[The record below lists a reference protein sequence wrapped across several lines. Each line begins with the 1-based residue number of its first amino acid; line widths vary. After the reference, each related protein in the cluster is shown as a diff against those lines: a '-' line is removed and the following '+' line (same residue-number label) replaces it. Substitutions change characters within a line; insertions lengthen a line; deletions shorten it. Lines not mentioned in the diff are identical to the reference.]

1 MAYDKT
7 KIFEQAKELTVKHKL
22 FFVEDIIA
30 MLPCSKST
38 FYEFYPEGSDELD
51 ILKELI
57 DTNRITIKVGLRK
70 KWNDSE
76 APALQLSLYKLIC
89 SNEERKNLSM
99 THADV
104 TTDGKELQ
112 NNTPIVNVYNVAP
125 PLSGS
130 EDEIE

>member
-22 FFVEDIIA
+22 FFVEDIVA
-30 MLPCSKST
+30 MLPCSKPT
-38 FYEFYPEGSDELD
+38 FYEFFPPDSNELNE
-51 ILKELI
+51 LKELI
-57 DTNRITIKVGLRK
+57 DTNRTYIKIGLRK

-104 TTDGKELQ
+104 TTDGKET
-112 NNTPIVNVYNVAP
+112 NSAPVINVYNSAP
-125 PLSGS
+125 PMSSS
-130 EDEIE
+130 EGEIN

>member
-104 TTDGKELQ
+104 TTDGKEL
-112 NNTPIVNVYNVAP
+112 
-125 PLSGS
+125 
-130 EDEIE
+130 

>member
-22 FFVEDIIA
+22 FFVEDIVA
-30 MLPCSKST
+30 MLPCSKPT
-38 FYEFYPEGSDELD
+38 FYEFFPPDSNELNE
-51 ILKELI
+51 LKELI
-57 DTNRITIKVGLRK
+57 DTNRTYIKIGLRK

-104 TTDGKELQ
+104 TTDGKEINQ
-112 NNTPIVNVYNVAP
+112 IPIVLTKQDVEALNKDFD
-125 PLSGS
+125 SKF
-130 EDEIE
+130 

>member
-1 MAYDKT
+1 MAYDKK

-22 FFVEDIIA
+22 FFIEDIVA

-57 DTNRITIKVGLRK
+57 DANRVTIKVSLRK
-70 KWNDSE
+70 KWNDSD

-104 TTDGKELQ
+104 TTGGEKIIIKVKVQGEEDNEL
-112 NNTPIVNVYNVAP
+112 
-125 PLSGS
+125 
-130 EDEIE
+130 

>member
-30 MLPCSKST
+30 MLPCSKPT
-38 FYEFYPEGSDELD
+38 FYDFFKPDSDEFN

-57 DTNRITIKVGLRK
+57 DANRISIKVGLRK
-70 KWNDSE
+70 KWNDSD

-99 THADV
+99 THSDV
-104 TTDGKELQ
+104 TTDGKEINKPLI
-112 NNTPIVNVYNVAP
+112 NTDHLTV
-125 PLSGS
+125 
-130 EDEIE
+130 DEIKQLLGN